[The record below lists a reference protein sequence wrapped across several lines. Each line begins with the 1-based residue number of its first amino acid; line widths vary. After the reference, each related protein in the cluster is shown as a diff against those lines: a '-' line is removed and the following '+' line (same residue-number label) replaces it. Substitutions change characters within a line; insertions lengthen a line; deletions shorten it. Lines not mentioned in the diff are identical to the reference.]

1 MRKCVRS
8 PPLDE
13 KKLYRNLAPRAPH
26 QKMPPKKRKAE
37 TTELDEMDRELF
49 TKFRAAASCVSG
61 LYTSSLNLQ
70 KRAFNGG
77 ARHTTGKLLQ
87 WAENKL
93 ASGEPNISARD
104 LINALQAELVV
115 LQGEDSALSSAAAAV
130 GDASNAGG
138 GAAHWSGNTNDR
150 AVGAGGGEGRQA
162 GVTSPRSIRYVR
174 GLSPQTMGST
184 FAATRVS
191 CVRQK
196 RITKSHVY
204 SVWRNAK
211 TNDHIQPDN
220 PNTLNINPKPEH
232 PPTPRNTN
240 KRSAPSWGR
249 LSRRRPGRPRGPP
262 GKVPVPRTTTPR
274 RRRPE
279 TGWMTIEP
287 GGGVVGGAIDVPC
300 SNTNSTTRQRARG
313 GCHRFTFVLDLELL
327 LSHAQKSAAH
337 KNPVFDR
344 QMPRGSSPT
353 SRGA

>member
-150 AVGAGGGEGRQA
+150 AAGAGGGGRAA
-162 GVTSPRSIRYVR
+162 GR
-174 GLSPQTMGST
+174 
-184 FAATRVS
+184 
-191 CVRQK
+191 
-196 RITKSHVY
+196 SHVSAVD
-204 SVWRNAK
+204 SVRAWPLASNDGEHFRCDPRVVRPTK
-211 TNDHIQPDN
+211 THHKIACLVRLAQCEDQRS
-220 PNTLNINPKPEH
+220 H
-232 PPTPRNTN
+232 PT
-240 KRSAPSWGR
+240 
-249 LSRRRPGRPRGPP
+249 
-262 GKVPVPRTTTPR
+262 
-274 RRRPE
+274 
-279 TGWMTIEP
+279 
-287 GGGVVGGAIDVPC
+287 
-300 SNTNSTTRQRARG
+300 
-313 GCHRFTFVLDLELL
+313 
-327 LSHAQKSAAH
+327 
-337 KNPVFDR
+337 
-344 QMPRGSSPT
+344 
-353 SRGA
+353 

>member
-1 MRKCVRS
+1 MGTR
-8 PPLDE
+8 
-13 KKLYRNLAPRAPH
+13 
-26 QKMPPKKRKAE
+26 
-37 TTELDEMDRELF
+37 TTEPW
-49 TKFRAAASCVSG
+49 
-61 LYTSSLNLQ
+61 
-70 KRAFNGG
+70 
-77 ARHTTGKLLQ
+77 AR
-87 WAENKL
+87 
-93 ASGEPNISARD
+93 
-104 LINALQAELVV
+104 
-115 LQGEDSALSSAAAAV
+115 
-130 GDASNAGG
+130 
-138 GAAHWSGNTNDR
+138 
-150 AVGAGGGEGRQA
+150 GGGEGRQA

-262 GKVPVPRTTTPR
+262 GKVPVPRTTTPQ

>member
-150 AVGAGGGEGRQA
+150 AAGAGGGGRAA
-162 GVTSPRSIRYVR
+162 GR
-174 GLSPQTMGST
+174 
-184 FAATRVS
+184 
-191 CVRQK
+191 
-196 RITKSHVY
+196 SHVSAVD
-204 SVWRNAK
+204 SVRAWPLVSNDGEHFRCDPRVVRPTK
-211 TNDHIQPDN
+211 THHKIACLFRLAQCEDQRS
-220 PNTLNINPKPEH
+220 H
-232 PPTPRNTN
+232 PT
-240 KRSAPSWGR
+240 
-249 LSRRRPGRPRGPP
+249 
-262 GKVPVPRTTTPR
+262 
-274 RRRPE
+274 
-279 TGWMTIEP
+279 
-287 GGGVVGGAIDVPC
+287 
-300 SNTNSTTRQRARG
+300 
-313 GCHRFTFVLDLELL
+313 
-327 LSHAQKSAAH
+327 
-337 KNPVFDR
+337 
-344 QMPRGSSPT
+344 
-353 SRGA
+353 

>member
-1 MRKCVRS
+1 VRKCVRS

-13 KKLYRNLAPRAPH
+13 KKLYRNLAPRAPY

-37 TTELDEMDRELF
+37 TTELAEMDRELF

-150 AVGAGGGEGRQA
+150 AAGAGGGGRAA
-162 GVTSPRSIRYVR
+162 GR
-174 GLSPQTMGST
+174 
-184 FAATRVS
+184 
-191 CVRQK
+191 
-196 RITKSHVY
+196 SHVSAVD
-204 SVWRNAK
+204 SVRAWPLVSNDGEHFRCDPRVVRPTK
-211 TNDHIQPDN
+211 THHKIACLVRLAQCEDQRS
-220 PNTLNINPKPEH
+220 H
-232 PPTPRNTN
+232 PT
-240 KRSAPSWGR
+240 
-249 LSRRRPGRPRGPP
+249 
-262 GKVPVPRTTTPR
+262 
-274 RRRPE
+274 
-279 TGWMTIEP
+279 
-287 GGGVVGGAIDVPC
+287 
-300 SNTNSTTRQRARG
+300 
-313 GCHRFTFVLDLELL
+313 
-327 LSHAQKSAAH
+327 
-337 KNPVFDR
+337 
-344 QMPRGSSPT
+344 
-353 SRGA
+353 

>member
-150 AVGAGGGEGRQA
+150 AVGAGGGGKGGRQESRLRGRFGTCVA
-162 GVTSPRSIRYVR
+162 SRLKRWGALSLRPACRASDKNASQNRMSIPF
-174 GLSPQTMGST
+174 GAM
-184 FAATRVS
+184 
-191 CVRQK
+191 
-196 RITKSHVY
+196 
-204 SVWRNAK
+204 
-211 TNDHIQPDN
+211 
-220 PNTLNINPKPEH
+220 
-232 PPTPRNTN
+232 
-240 KRSAPSWGR
+240 
-249 LSRRRPGRPRGPP
+249 RRPTITSNL
-262 GKVPVPRTTTPR
+262 TTLIP
-274 RRRPE
+274 
-279 TGWMTIEP
+279 
-287 GGGVVGGAIDVPC
+287 
-300 SNTNSTTRQRARG
+300 
-313 GCHRFTFVLDLELL
+313 
-327 LSHAQKSAAH
+327 
-337 KNPVFDR
+337 
-344 QMPRGSSPT
+344 
-353 SRGA
+353 